1 MVSKYLMHGACGSL
15 QLVNAFQKPMNLT
28 RNKWILCYSQLTTT
42 RHEWFVT
49 LCQSPFFEQ
58 WHFWYQ
64 TCWFPKAT
72 AKKLSKAKNAAC
84 LNDGSS
90 GRLLNYIYLLCSR
103 CDDNVLKILFFQK
116 HGQPNGINV
125 NQRPNSSGIYNKTAR
140 RGKRKRRFTSWK
152 PPNKGKL
159 VSWPDFH
166 ICVG

>member
-1 MVSKYLMHGACGSL
+1 MEHVRSL
-15 QLVNAFQKPMNLT
+15 ELINAFQKPMNQI

-42 RHEWFVT
+42 RHELYVT
-49 LCQSPFFEQ
+49 LYQSPFFEQ
-58 WHFWYQ
+58 WQFWYQ

-90 GRLLNYIYLLCSR
+90 GMLLNYIYLLCSR
-103 CDDNVLKILFFQK
+103 CDDNMLKIPLFSK
-116 HGQPNGINV
+116 TWAAKWNA
-125 NQRPNSSGIYNKTAR
+125 NQRPNSHGLYGSVLSNKTAR
-140 RGKRKRRFTSWK
+140 RGKRKPRFTSWK
-152 PPNKGKL
+152 PPNKRKL